1 MNTLPREVKAIVNS
15 RLLTVE
21 SMTDGTTESA
31 ISSSSLLTMNANN
44 VMPPPGSFGQPD
56 LYRKSRWNRIQHIA
70 NEFLELMEE
79 GISLFKV
86 KVEQTKT

>member
-44 VMPPPGSFGQPD
+44 VMPPPGSFG
-56 LYRKSRWNRIQHIA
+56 
-70 NEFLELMEE
+70 
-79 GISLFKV
+79 
-86 KVEQTKT
+86 